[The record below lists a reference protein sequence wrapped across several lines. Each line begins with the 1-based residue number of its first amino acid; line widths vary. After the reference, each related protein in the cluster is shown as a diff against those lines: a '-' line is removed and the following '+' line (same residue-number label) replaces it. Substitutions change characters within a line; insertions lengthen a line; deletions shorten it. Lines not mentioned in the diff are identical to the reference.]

1 MHVDDIVYLICLV
14 SCIYF
19 GNFYRKIKD
28 SEQQK
33 FIGTALGVLILF
45 IVSGFHILHN
55 FVSFAVCA
63 AAITLCPTKNIHIIA
78 FIIMFGY
85 LVFFRTVHYFN
96 LPSVPGHTNMVQMI
110 LTLKIVGVAFEKNTS
125 YLKIKQREAQ
135 PQGSKDV
142 EITDYDVEIQSIS
155 IIELFHYSFN
165 YIGVLTGPY
174 YRYRTFRDYFETPF
188 KQFAKPL
195 ESTIGK
201 LKEIALYA
209 ALYLLVS
216 YIWPIDYALTPEFY
230 DDRSWIYR
238 LFYVWPSFF
247 IFRMRIYTGLALS
260 EAVCTNAGFG
270 AYPNDSEV
278 ANGEGPKS
286 QYLQFKR
293 NPEKQDYNFKTIQ
306 NIDVYNTE
314 TCWTF
319 REAMKS
325 WNICVQYWLAVNIY
339 KRFPSKKYRTAVTLF
354 VSSFWHG
361 FQPGHYFCIMG
372 APFYVPVED
381 MLNKA
386 IRKDAT
392 GLKRTV
398 IDVIFWIN
406 KFFAFSYLGM
416 AFLLLTMDKIWTYY
430 SSVYHYGYVW
440 YVVLLVTGITLNL
453 KKKER
458 KTEQYIDRKVE

>member
-1 MHVDDIVYLICLV
+1 MNFDDIVYLVCLI

-33 FIGTALGVLILF
+33 VVGTALGVLILF
-45 IVSGFHILHN
+45 IVSGFHILH
-55 FVSFAVCA
+55 SFISFGLCA
-63 AAITLCPTKNIHIIA
+63 TAITLCSTKKVHIIA
-78 FIIMFGY
+78 FCIMFGY

-96 LPSVPGHTNMVQMI
+96 LPAVPGHTNMIQMI
-110 LTLKIVGVAFEKNTS
+110 LTLKMVGVAFEKNQS
-125 YLKIKQREAQ
+125 FLKMKQRD
-135 PQGSKDV
+135 QGSTEV

-155 IIELFHYSFN
+155 FVELFHYAFN
-165 YIGVLTGPY
+165 YIGVLTGPF

-188 KQFAKPL
+188 KEFSKPL
-195 ESTIGK
+195 ENTIEK
-201 LKEIALYA
+201 LKGCALYA
-209 ALYLLVS
+209 SCYLVFS
-216 YIWPIDYALTPEFY
+216 YIWPIDYAMSSEFY
-230 DDRSWIYR
+230 DDRIWIYR
-238 LFYVWPSFF
+238 LFYVWPSFI
-247 IFRMRIYTGLALS
+247 IFRMRIYTGLTLS

-270 AYPNDSEV
+270 AYPNESEV
-278 ANGEGPKS
+278 ANGEGPKT

-293 NPEKQDYNFKTIQ
+293 SPEKHDYNFKTIQ

-314 TCWTF
+314 TCYTF
-319 REAMKS
+319 REAMKT

-339 KRFPSKKYRTAVTLF
+339 KRFPSKKYRTAVTLL

-361 FQPGHYFCIMG
+361 FQPGHYMCIMG

-392 GLKRTV
+392 GVKRKV

-406 KFFAFSYLGM
+406 KFFAFSYLAM
-416 AFLLLTMDKIWTYY
+416 AFLLLTMDKIWHYY

-440 YVVLLVTGITLNL
+440 YLVLLVTGISLL
-453 KKKER
+453 KMRKKER
-458 KTEQYIDRKVE
+458 RGEKKE